1 MDAAEARRSDP
12 QADAVPQPSAA
23 DDGQLPGSGASGHL
37 LGNGPPPGFAAEA
50 YPNGGFGGV
59 PASAAAIA
67 GLEWQEY
74 GVDEPWKERRRHAT
88 PRRGRSGRNKWGE
101 EAAAAPAAVVC
112 AICLKKFAVGADL
125 MVMPCAHRF
134 HEACLTKWLA
144 LSRLCPC
151 CRHALPSEKEEAAK
165 QGNHQEIEGRATRR
179 SIRARR
185 GNVRLS
191 GPEWDSG
198 GEDDCE

>member
-1 MDAAEARRSDP
+1 MDAEARRSDPESAASVEPFPTAISEP
-12 QADAVPQPSAA
+12 QADAVPQPSAT
-23 DDGQLPGSGASGHL
+23 DDGQLAWSGARGEVLDWSDAAHL
-37 LGNGPPPGFAAEA
+37 LDNGPPPGFAAEA
-50 YPNGGFGGV
+50 YPDGGFGGV

-74 GVDEPWKERRRHAT
+74 GVDEPWKNKRRH
-88 PRRGRSGRNKWGE
+88 
-101 EAAAAPAAVVC
+101 
-112 AICLKKFAVGADL
+112 VGADL

-134 HEACLTKWLA
+134 HEACLAKWLS

-151 CRHALPSEKEEAAK
+151 CRHALPSEEDEKAK
-165 QGNHQEIEGRATRR
+165 QGNQGLECRATGR
-179 SIRARR
+179 SNRARQA
-185 GNVRLS
+185 NVRLF